1 LLLEKNKMKSI
12 YKTILFDTWEIKI
25 LNQEK
30 NIVIIGCGAGGG
42 TAAQFARKT
51 DRKAN
56 ITIFEKDRYP
66 QYSKCGLP
74 YTISGVI
81 PKAEDLIEFS
91 EEWFRKANIEL
102 HLSTIVE
109 KIDIKNKIVF
119 AKKDGKTIE
128 KSFSS
133 LIISTGAKPFIP
145 PIENVNADGVF
156 VVRSIDDAK
165 NILSNIKSR
174 KNATIVGAGLIGLEM
189 ADNLRKKGSKITIV
203 EALPGMLA
211 NNLDEDMTDI
221 VAKQIPGEIKV
232 LTNHLVIKVETD
244 NKKIRK
250 VVVKNNESGEQKSI
264 DTDLLILAAGT
275 KPDTSLAKNIGCKIG
290 KTGGIVI
297 NKKCET
303 SVKDVYAV
311 GDCTEFVDFVTAKPT
326 LVGLGS
332 IVVRQAIAAGTNAA
346 SGNYELLKGVLNTS
360 TSELFGLEIAAVG
373 PTLKEIEK
381 DFSVVTGRFNGS
393 SLPEYY
399 PGGTPISV
407 KILVDRYTGMIMG
420 AQAVGKNAAQRINT
434 FACAILGELDVE
446 TMRRLETAYAPPVAP
461 TLDAVTLVCDIVS
474 MKLSRNK

>member
-1 LLLEKNKMKSI
+1 MKSI
-12 YKTILFDTWEIKI
+12 YKTILFDTWGLKI

-30 NIVIIGCGAGGG
+30 NIVIVGCGAGGG

-74 YTISGVI
+74 YVISGII
-81 PKAEDLIEFS
+81 PKVEDLIEFS

-109 KIDIKNKIVF
+109 KVDIKNKIVY

-128 KSFSS
+128 KPFNS
-133 LIISTGAKPFIP
+133 LIISTGAESFIP
-145 PIENVNADGVF
+145 PIENVDVDGVF
-156 VVRSIDDAK
+156 VLRTIDDAK
-165 NILSNIKSR
+165 NILSSITGG

-189 ADNLRKKGSKITIV
+189 ADNLRKKGMKITIV
-203 EALPGMLA
+203 EALPRILA
-211 NNLDEDMTDI
+211 NNLDEDMAEI
-221 VAKQIPGEIKV
+221 IAKQIPDEIKV
-232 LTNHLVIKVETD
+232 LTNHFVTKVETD

-250 VVVKNNESGEQKSI
+250 VVVKNNESDEKKKI
-264 DTDLLILAAGT
+264 DTDFLILAAGT
-275 KPDTSLAKNIGCKIG
+275 KPNTSLAKNIDCKIG
-290 KTGGIVI
+290 KTGGIVV
-297 NKKCET
+297 NRKCET

-311 GDCTEFVDFVTAKPT
+311 GDCTEFVNFVTAKPT

-346 SGNYELLKGVLNTS
+346 GRNYELLKGVLNTS
-360 TSELFGLEIAAVG
+360 TSEFFGLEIAAVG
-373 PTLKEIEK
+373 PTLNEIEK
-381 DFSVVTGRFNGS
+381 DFSVVTGRFNGT
-393 SLPEYY
+393 SLPDYY
-399 PGGTPISV
+399 PGGKPISI
-407 KILVDRYTGMIMG
+407 KILVDEYTGIIMG

-461 TLDAVTLVCDIVS
+461 TLDVVTLVCDMAS
-474 MKLSRNK
+474 MKIARKK